1 MPLGFGI
8 IGCGMI
14 SRFHAR
20 AIGDVRGT
28 KLIGGY
34 DRVPELAQKLGEST
48 GCKVY
53 RELDDLLA
61 DPAIQVVTIATPSGA
76 HMEIDERFTARA
88 AATDLTTARVCG
100 NVAISLDL
108 ANGEKVRVNVET
120 DFTDTSAQAH
130 GSVVVDGEATF
141 NQHWAFSEEE

>member
-20 AIGDVRGT
+20 AIGDVRGA

-34 DRVPELAQKLGEST
+34 DRVPELAQKLSEAT

-53 RELDDLLA
+53 RSMDVLTYDFRNWPKRLPRGTSSKKLLEALRQAVTDLDMVTALLLA
-61 DPAIQVVTIATPSGA
+61 GETLPTAQRHSLEKLAGQVYFSV
-76 HMEIDERFTARA
+76 AR
-88 AATDLTTARVCG
+88 
-100 NVAISLDL
+100 
-108 ANGEKVRVNVET
+108 
-120 DFTDTSAQAH
+120 
-130 GSVVVDGEATF
+130 
-141 NQHWAFSEEE
+141 